1 MAKIGLRYPVY
12 SPATET
18 DSAITYGT
26 GAVLAKAISANI
38 SIENNDVKLYAD
50 DVIAEI
56 DSSFA
61 SGTVT
66 IGVDDLY
73 DAAKVALLD
82 YIEGDTVDATT
93 GAKELSIGTASPAYV
108 GFGFYGK
115 VVRHKIPYWRAIWLK
130 KVQFVEPSDELA
142 TKGES
147 VEFGTPELEGTIMM
161 AADGK
166 WKEEG
171 TFSTEAGAK
180 EWLDGKCGLADKCA
194 PVVSSVKSGTYAD
207 AQSVTLT
214 CATGGATIYY
224 TTDGTIPSE
233 ENGMGYTTAISC
245 ANPSNTCIK
254 AVATYEDE
262 GYKNSDILELYITV
276 TGGAD

>member
-1 MAKIGLRYPVY
+1 MAKIGLKYPVY
-12 SPATET
+12 APLTESGTTATY
-18 DSAITYGT
+18 AT

-50 DVIAEI
+50 DVVVES
-56 DSSFA
+56 DNSFA
-61 SGTVT
+61 SGTIT
-66 IGVDDLY
+66 IGIDDLY

-93 GAKELSIGTASPAYV
+93 GAKELSVGSASPAYV

-115 VVRHKIPYWRAIWLK
+115 VIRNKTSYWRAIWIK
-130 KVQFVEPSDELA
+130 KVQFAEPSDELA

-166 WKEEG
+166 WKEEA

-180 EWLDGKCGLADKCA
+180 AWLDGKCGLADKCA
-194 PVVSSVKSGTYAD
+194 PVVSSVASGTYEA

-214 CATGGATIYY
+214 CATSGAAIYY
-224 TTDGTIPSE
+224 TDDGTIPSAT
-233 ENGMGYTTAISC
+233 NGTLYSEAIAC
-245 ANPSNTCIK
+245 ADPSNTCIK
-254 AVATYEDE
+254 AVAIKADNA
-262 GYKNSDILELYITV
+262 NSNILELYIIV
-276 TGGAD
+276 E

>member
-18 DSAITYGT
+18 SSAISYGT

-38 SIENNDVKLYAD
+38 SIENNDIKLYAD
-50 DVIAEI
+50 DAVAES
-56 DSSFA
+56 DNSFA
-61 SGTVT
+61 SGTIT

-73 DAAKVALLD
+73 DTAKVALLD
-82 YIEGDTVDATT
+82 YIEGDTVDVTT
-93 GAKELSIGTASPAYV
+93 GAKELSVGAASPAYV

-115 VVRHKIPYWRAIWLK
+115 VVRNKVNYWRAIWLK
-130 KVQFVEPSDELA
+130 KVQFAEPSDELA

-147 VEFGTPELEGTIMM
+147 VAFGTPELEGTIMM
-161 AADGK
+161 AVDGK

-180 EWLDGKCGLADKCA
+180 AWLDGKCGLAAKCA
-194 PVVSSVKSGTYAD
+194 PVVSSVASGTYAD

-214 CATGGATIYY
+214 CATDSAVIYY
-224 TTDGTIPSE
+224 TVDGTIPSASNSTLYE
-233 ENGMGYTTAISC
+233 SAIAC
-245 ANPSNTCIK
+245 DDPSNTCIK
-254 AVATYEDE
+254 AVAT
-262 GYKNSDILELYITV
+262 KTLHANSDILELYITV
-276 TGGAD
+276 A

>member
-1 MAKIGLRYPVY
+1 MAKIGLKYPVY

-26 GAVLAKAISANI
+26 GAVLARAISANI

-50 DVIAEI
+50 DVIAES
-56 DSSFA
+56 DNSFA

-66 IGVDDLY
+66 IGIDDLY

-93 GAKELSIGTASPAYV
+93 GAKELSVGAASPAYV

-115 VVRHKIPYWRAIWLK
+115 VIRNKVPYWRAIWLK
-130 KVQFVEPSDELA
+130 KVQFAEPSDELA

-147 VEFGTPELEGTIMM
+147 VEFSTPELEGTIMM

-180 EWLDGKCGLADKCA
+180 AWLDGKCGLAAKCA
-194 PVVSSVKSGTYAD
+194 AVVSSVASGTYTD

-214 CATGGATIYY
+214 CATDSAVIYY
-224 TTDGTIPSE
+224 TDDGTIPSAT
-233 ENGMGYTTAISC
+233 NGDPYAAPIAC
-245 ANPSNTCIK
+245 ADPSNTCIK
-254 AVATYEDE
+254 AVAT
-262 GYKNSDILELYITV
+262 KAAHANSDILELYIIV
-276 TGGAD
+276 EGE

>member
-1 MAKIGLRYPVY
+1 MSKIGLKYPVY
-12 SPATET
+12 APATET
-18 DSAITYGT
+18 DSAISYGT

-50 DVIAEI
+50 DVIAES
-56 DSSFA
+56 DRSFA

-66 IGVDDLY
+66 IGIDDLY
-73 DAAKVALLD
+73 DPAKVALLD
-82 YIEGDTVDATT
+82 YVQGDTVDATT
-93 GAKELSIGTASPAYV
+93 GAKELSVGTASPAYV

-115 VVRHKIPYWRAIWLK
+115 VIRNKVPYWRAIWLK
-130 KVQFVEPSDELA
+130 KVQFAEPSDELS

-171 TFSTEAGAK
+171 TFSTEAAAK
-180 EWLDGKCGLADKCA
+180 AWLDGKCGLAAKCA
-194 PVVSSVKSGTYAD
+194 PVVSSVASGAYAD

-214 CATGGATIYY
+214 CATDSAAIYY
-224 TTDGTIPSE
+224 TTDGTIPSAT
-233 ENGMGYTTAISC
+233 NGTLYDAAIAC
-245 ANPSNTCIK
+245 ADPSNTCIK
-254 AVATYEDE
+254 AVATRAAHA
-262 GYKNSDILELYITV
+262 NSDILELYITV
-276 TGGAD
+276 TA

>member
-18 DSAITYGT
+18 DSTITYGT

-38 SIENNDVKLYAD
+38 SIENNDIKLYAD
-50 DVIAEI
+50 DAVAES
-56 DSSFA
+56 DNSFA
-61 SGTVT
+61 SGTIT
-66 IGVDDLY
+66 IGIDDLY
-73 DAAKVALLD
+73 DTAKVALLD

-93 GAKELSIGTASPAYV
+93 GAKELSVGTASPAYV

-115 VVRHKIPYWRAIWLK
+115 VIRSKSPYWRAIWLK
-130 KVQFVEPSDELA
+130 KVQFAEPSDELK

-180 EWLDGKCGLADKCA
+180 AWLDGKCGLAAKCG
-194 PVVSSVKSGTYAD
+194 PVVSSVASGTYAD

-214 CATGGATIYY
+214 CATDSAVIYY
-224 TTDGTIPSE
+224 TDDGTIPSAT
-233 ENGMGYTTAISC
+233 NGTEYTAAI
-245 ANPSNTCIK
+245 ALADPSNTCIK
-254 AVATYEDE
+254 AVAT
-262 GYKNSDILELYITV
+262 KAAHANSDILELYITV
-276 TGGAD
+276 A

>member
-1 MAKIGLRYPVY
+1 MAKIGLKYPVY
-12 SPATET
+12 APATEAGST
-18 DSAITYGT
+18 ITYGT

-50 DVIAEI
+50 DVIAES
-56 DSSFA
+56 DNSFA

-66 IGVDDLY
+66 IGIDDLY

-82 YIEGDTVDATT
+82 YVEGATVDATIQS
-93 GAKELSIGTASPAYV
+93 KELSVGTASPAYV

-115 VVRHKIPYWRAIWLK
+115 VIRNKVPYWRAIWLK
-130 KVQFVEPSDELA
+130 KVQFAEPSDELA

-166 WKEEG
+166 WKEEA

-180 EWLDGKCGLADKCA
+180 AWLDGKCGLANKCA
-194 PVVSSVKSGTYAD
+194 PVVSSVASGTYPD
-207 AQSVTLT
+207 PQSVTLT
-214 CATGGATIYY
+214 CATDGAVIKY
-224 TTDGTIPSE
+224 TDDGTIPSATH
-233 ENGMGYTTAISC
+233 GTTYSVPIAC
-245 ANPSNTCIK
+245 AADSNTCIK
-254 AVATYEDE
+254 AVATKDTFA
-262 GYKNSDILELYITV
+262 NSDILELYIIV
-276 TGGAD
+276 E

>member
-18 DSAITYGT
+18 EDAISYGV

-38 SIENNDVKLYAD
+38 AIENNDVKLYAD
-50 DVIAEI
+50 DVIAES
-56 DSSFA
+56 DTSFA

-66 IGVDDLY
+66 IGIDDLY

-82 YIEGDTVDATT
+82 YVQGDTVDATT
-93 GAKELSIGTASPAYV
+93 GAKELSVGTASPAYV

-115 VVRHKIPYWRAIWLK
+115 VIRNKVPYWRAIWLK
-130 KVQFVEPSDELA
+130 KVQFKEPSDEMQ
-142 TKGES
+142 TKGEA
-147 VEFGTPELEGTIMM
+147 VEFSTPELEGTIMM

-180 EWLDGKCGLADKCA
+180 AWLDGKCGLAAKCA
-194 PVVSSVKSGTYAD
+194 PVVSSVASGEYTD
-207 AQSVTLT
+207 AQNVTLT
-214 CATGGATIYY
+214 CATDGATIYY
-224 TTDGTIPSE
+224 TNDGTIPSAT
-233 ENGMGYTTAISC
+233 NGTTYSGAIAC
-245 ANPSNTCIK
+245 ADPSNTCIK
-254 AVATYEDE
+254 AVAIKTDYA
-262 GYKNSDILELYITV
+262 NSDILELYIIV
-276 TGGAD
+276 TA

>member
-1 MAKIGLRYPVY
+1 MAKIGLKYPVY
-12 SPATET
+12 APATEAGST
-18 DSAITYGT
+18 ITYGT
-26 GAVLAKAISANI
+26 GAVLAKAISASI

-50 DVIAEI
+50 DVVAES
-56 DSSFA
+56 DNSFA

-66 IGVDDLY
+66 IGIDDLY

-82 YIEGDTVDATT
+82 YIEGDTIDPAT
-93 GAKELSIGTASPAYV
+93 GAKELSVGTASPAYV

-115 VVRHKIPYWRAIWLK
+115 VIRNKKPYWRAIWLK
-130 KVQFVEPSDELA
+130 KVQFAEPSDELA

-180 EWLDGKCGLADKCA
+180 AWLDGKCGLAKKCA
-194 PVVSSVKSGTYAD
+194 PVVSSVASGTYST
-207 AQSVTLT
+207 AQDVALT
-214 CATGGATIYY
+214 CETDGAAIYY
-224 TTDGTIPSE
+224 TDDGTIPSAT
-233 ENGMGYTTAISC
+233 NGTLYEAEIEL
-245 ANPSNTCIK
+245 AKPSNTCIK
-254 AVATYEDE
+254 AVATKAEHA
-262 GYKNSDILELYITV
+262 NSDILELYITV
-276 TGGAD
+276 TA

>member
-18 DSAITYGT
+18 DSAISYGT

-50 DVIAEI
+50 DAIAES
-56 DSSFA
+56 DNSFA

-66 IGVDDLY
+66 IGIDDLY
-73 DAAKVALLD
+73 DTAKVALLD
-82 YIEGDTVDATT
+82 YVAGDTVDVVT
-93 GAKELSIGTASPAYV
+93 GAKELSVGTASPAYV

-115 VVRHKIPYWRAIWLK
+115 VIRNKVSYWRAIWLK
-130 KVQFVEPSDELA
+130 KVQFAEPSDELA

-147 VEFGTPELEGTIMM
+147 VEFGTPELEGTVMM

-166 WKEEG
+166 WKEEA

-180 EWLDGKCGLADKCA
+180 AWLDGKCGLAAKCA
-194 PVVSSVKSGTYAD
+194 PVVSSVASGTYTD

-214 CATGGATIYY
+214 CATESAAIYY
-224 TTDGTIPSE
+224 TDDGTIPSAT
-233 ENGMGYTTAISC
+233 NGTLFEAEIELSK
-245 ANPSNTCIK
+245 PSNTCIK
-254 AVATYEDE
+254 AVAT
-262 GYKNSDILELYITV
+262 KAAHANSDILELYITV
-276 TGGAD
+276 A

>member
-26 GAVLAKAISANI
+26 GAVLARAISANI
-38 SIENNDVKLYAD
+38 SIENNEVKLYAD
-50 DVIAEI
+50 DVIAES
-56 DSSFA
+56 DNSFA

-66 IGVDDLY
+66 IGIDDLY

-82 YIEGDTVDATT
+82 YVQGDTVDAAT
-93 GAKELSIGTASPAYV
+93 GAKELSVGTASPAYV

-115 VVRHKIPYWRAIWLK
+115 VIRHKIPYWRAIWLK

-180 EWLDGKCGLADKCA
+180 AWLEGKCGLADKCA
-194 PVVSSVKSGTYAD
+194 PVVSSVASGTYAD

-214 CATGGATIYY
+214 CATDSAVIYY
-224 TTDGTIPSE
+224 TVDGTIPNATDGTLYS
-233 ENGMGYTTAISC
+233 TAIAC
-245 ANPSNTCIK
+245 ADPSNTCIK
-254 AVATYEDE
+254 AVAT
-262 GYKNSDILELYITV
+262 KAAHANSDILELYITV
-276 TGGAD
+276 A

>member
-1 MAKIGLRYPVY
+1 MAKIGLKYPVY

-38 SIENNDVKLYAD
+38 AIENNDVKLYAD
-50 DVIAEI
+50 DVIAEG
-56 DSSFA
+56 DTSFS

-66 IGVDDLY
+66 IGIDDLY

-82 YIEGDTVDATT
+82 YVAGDTVDVAT
-93 GAKELSIGTASPAYV
+93 GAKELSVGTASPAYV

-115 VVRHKIPYWRAIWLK
+115 VIRNKVPYWRAIWLK
-130 KVQFVEPSDELA
+130 KVQFSEPSDELK

-147 VEFGTPELEGTIMM
+147 VEFGTPTLEGTIMM

-166 WKEEG
+166 WKEEA

-180 EWLDGKCGLADKCA
+180 AYLDGKCGLANKCA
-194 PVVSSVKSGTYAD
+194 AVVSSVASGTYTT
-207 AQSVTLT
+207 AQSVVLT
-214 CATGGATIYY
+214 CATSGAAIYY
-224 TTDGTIPSE
+224 TTNGTIPSAT
-233 ENGMGYTTAISC
+233 NGTLYETAIAC
-245 ANPSNTCIK
+245 AEQSNTCIK
-254 AVATYEDE
+254 AVATKADHA
-262 GYKNSDILELYITV
+262 NSDILELYITV
-276 TGGAD
+276 A